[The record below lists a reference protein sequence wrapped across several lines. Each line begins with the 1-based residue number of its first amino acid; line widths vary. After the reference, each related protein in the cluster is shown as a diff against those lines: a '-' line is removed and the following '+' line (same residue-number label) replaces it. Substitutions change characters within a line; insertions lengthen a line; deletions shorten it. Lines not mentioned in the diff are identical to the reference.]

1 MKTKTQEKGKTK
13 GKAKYNFSVYIFT
26 VLNNPKIWIYKT

>member
-13 GKAKYNFSVYIFT
+13 VKQNIISVYIFT